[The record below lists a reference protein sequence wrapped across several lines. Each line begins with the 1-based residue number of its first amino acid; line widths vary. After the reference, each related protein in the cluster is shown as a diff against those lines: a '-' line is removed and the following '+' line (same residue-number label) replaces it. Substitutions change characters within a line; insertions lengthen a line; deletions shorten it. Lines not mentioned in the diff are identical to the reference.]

1 MADPANGFEFLA
13 KLKEENGKEFQNY
26 KDFSGYIDFKAR
38 EKGIPVHGQFELTP
52 LCNFN
57 CGMCYV
63 HLDQAQLNG
72 KNLLSIDDW
81 KSIVYQ
87 AWQAGM
93 IYSTLSGG
101 ECLTYPGFEELFI
114 YLHELG
120 CNVEVLTNGLLLN
133 EKRIRFFQKHMP
145 SNIQVTLYGW
155 NDDVYERVTGQR
167 AYNTVTE
174 NIRKA
179 IQADLPISISI
190 TPNAFLGKDVLETIR
205 AGREMTKAISVNSAV
220 FSPRE
225 ETGRSKQEDDADL
238 ELYIQVYRLLQELNG
253 RETRTISIDKL
264 PPAGGPFHKCVEKGL
279 RCGGGRSSFCIDW
292 KGTIM
297 PCYRMDM
304 IHADVLKDGFA
315 AAWKSINQAA
325 NNWPRVPECIKCPY
339 DEVCNNCMGNILQYA
354 EPGKQPIALC
364 EKTRQYVS
372 QGVKSIP
379 EC

>member
-1 MADPANGFEFLA
+1 MKDPVNGFEFLA
-13 KLKEENGKEFQNY
+13 KLKERNGQEFQNY
-26 KDFSGYIDFKAR
+26 RDFSEYIDDKAR

-63 HLDQAQLNG
+63 HLNRDQLNG
-72 KNLLSIDDW
+72 RNLLSVDDW
-81 KSIVYQ
+81 KSIMYQ

-93 IYSTLSGG
+93 MYTTVSGG
-101 ECLTYPGFEELFI
+101 ECLTYPGFEELFL
-114 YLHELG
+114 YLHGLG

-133 EKRIRFFQKHMP
+133 EKRIRFFQEHMP
-145 SNIQVTLYGW
+145 SNIQITLYGW
-155 NDDVYERVTGQR
+155 NNDVYERVTGQR
-167 AYNTVTE
+167 AYITVTE

-205 AGREMTKAISVNSAV
+205 AGREMTKAVSVNSSV

-225 ETGRSKQEDDADL
+225 ETGRSAQEDEADL
-238 ELYIQVYRLLQELNG
+238 ELYIQIYRLLQELNG
-253 RETRTISIDKL
+253 RETRNISIDKL
-264 PPAGGPFHKCVEKGL
+264 PPAGGPCHKCVEKGL

-304 IHADVLKDGFA
+304 IHADVLKEGFA
-315 AAWKSINQAA
+315 AAWKSINQGA
-325 NNWPRVPECIKCPY
+325 NNWPRVPECIDCPY

-354 EPGKQPIALC
+354 EPGKQPTALC

-372 QGVKSIP
+372 QGVKNLP